1 MKYILLLAGLVA
13 GASSVTA
20 QPAAFKEPKFAKVEK
35 AGREAFTKR
44 FEKVK
49 WTGQGLDKP
58 ATIDQIP
65 TQEIRARL
73 QKVFGDPTQ
82 KVEDLVTKS
91 DFHPGNYI
99 QFEYW
104 FAINFSIPLM
114 ILDVDGPFA
123 NGLVYGGD
131 AKYVDLMPE
140 IKRALSKKLMD
151 VTQFADFN
159 DVYFDYDNG
168 VWYEVKYE
176 KGAFSSKKI
185 QKPAGIKMPGQ

>member
-1 MKYILLLAGLVA
+1 MKQFLTIVAVFAGFSIAV
-13 GASSVTA
+13 A
-20 QPAAFKEPKFAKVEK
+20 QPAAFKEPKFAKIEK
-35 AGREAFTKR
+35 TGRDAFTKK

-73 QKVFGDPTQ
+73 QKVFGEPTQ

-91 DFHPGNYI
+91 DFRPGNYI

-104 FAINFSIPLM
+104 FAINDTIPLM
-114 ILDVDGPFA
+114 ILDVDGPLA

-151 VTQFADFN
+151 VTQFSDFN
-159 DVYFDYDNG
+159 DLYFDYDNG

-176 KGAFSSKKI
+176 KGSFSSRKI